1 MPGEKINATLVV
13 KDFVDDKFIFM
24 ATSKGTVKKTPLSD
38 FSNPRKNGI
47 IAIKLDNG
55 DYLIGAEI
63 TNGENDIVLV
73 SNGGKAV
80 WFDESGVRS
89 MGRNARGVR
98 GTLEILLK
106 RMFVTLLFFT

>member
-1 MPGEKINATLVV
+1 MQHLVV

-55 DYLIGAEI
+55 DYFIGAEI

-80 WFDESGVRS
+80 WFDENGVRS

-98 GTLEILLK
+98 GMKIPDENQ
-106 RMFVTLLFFT
+106 VSFTS

>member
-47 IAIKLDNG
+47 IAIK
-55 DYLIGAEI
+55 
-63 TNGENDIVLV
+63 T
-73 SNGGKAV
+73 
-80 WFDESGVRS
+80 
-89 MGRNARGVR
+89 
-98 GTLEILLK
+98 
-106 RMFVTLLFFT
+106 